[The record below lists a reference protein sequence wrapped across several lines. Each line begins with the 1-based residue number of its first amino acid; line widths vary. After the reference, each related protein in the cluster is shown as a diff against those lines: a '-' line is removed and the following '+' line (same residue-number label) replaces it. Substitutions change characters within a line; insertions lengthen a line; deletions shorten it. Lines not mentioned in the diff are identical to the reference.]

1 MVKVFYKGEEIDVK
15 DLYLEWHD
23 HFGQPCSG
31 DLDDYRG
38 SEVDDALCEYEAS
51 EGW

>member
-15 DLYLEWHD
+15 DLHLEWHD
-23 HFGQPCSG
+23 HFGQLCSG

-38 SEVDDALCEYEAS
+38 SEVDDTISEFEAG
-51 EGW
+51 EAW

>member
-1 MVKVFYKGEEIDVK
+1 MVKVFYKGEEIDIK

-38 SEVDDALCEYEAS
+38 SEVNDAISEYEAG